1 LHVNN
6 GKCSTPARLSLKK
19 NPKNIFKNLWFSHV
33 FFYPFWLMSVCIFI
47 P

>member
-19 NPKNIFKNLWFSHV
+19 IQKVFLKTCDFLTCFSIH
-33 FFYPFWLMSVCIFI
+33 FD
-47 P
+47 